1 MKWSLQQLY
10 KYNGKPFTFEATY
23 DFKDYIVNIDD
34 ILDITEFHVSGTGQN
49 LYDDRFRFELTII
62 GTMILECARTLVEVP
77 FPIII
82 DTVEIFDKVVADDE
96 DVRLIEKNTIDL
108 QDVVWESILL
118 QKPIRVISPSSEGL
132 EEC

>member
-1 MKWSLQQLY
+1 
-10 KYNGKPFTFEATY
+10 
-23 DFKDYIVNIDD
+23 
-34 ILDITEFHVSGTGQN
+34 
-49 LYDDRFRFELTII
+49 
-62 GTMILECARTLVEVP
+62 MILECARTLVEVP
-77 FPIII
+77 FPVII

-132 EEC
+132 EEF